1 MKDCYILIKI
11 DVMQKA
17 KEKASIY
24 ALWSIYNNIER
35 NAGGKKSNK
44 WQIKFIV
51 NKMR

>member
-1 MKDCYILIKI
+1 
-11 DVMQKA
+11 MQKA

-44 WQIKFIV
+44 GQIKFIV